1 MYVYVRCHMDYI
13 SATQLSMI
21 WGISSRR
28 IQILCKEGRVPGAMR
43 VGNMWII
50 PSGVQKP
57 IDERKYNGKGNKRK
71 REIRE

>member
-1 MYVYVRCHMDYI
+1 MDYI

>member
-1 MYVYVRCHMDYI
+1 MDYI

-50 PSGVQKP
+50 PSEVQKP